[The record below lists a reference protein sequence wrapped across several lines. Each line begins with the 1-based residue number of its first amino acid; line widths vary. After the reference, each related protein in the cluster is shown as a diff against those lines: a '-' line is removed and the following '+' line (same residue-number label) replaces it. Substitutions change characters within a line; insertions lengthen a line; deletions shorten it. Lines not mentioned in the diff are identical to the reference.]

1 MSGAE
6 TLFVGT
12 SVGILA
18 SLWGGMAVA
27 VKVAR

>member
-18 SLWGGMAVA
+18 SLWTLMVLAVQN
-27 VKVAR
+27 AR